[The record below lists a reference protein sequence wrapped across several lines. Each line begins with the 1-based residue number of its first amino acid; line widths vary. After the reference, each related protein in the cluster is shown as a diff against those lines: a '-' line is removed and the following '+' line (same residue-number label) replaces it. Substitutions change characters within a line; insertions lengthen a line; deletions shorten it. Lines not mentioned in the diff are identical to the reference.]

1 VLLTPGAGSGRDHH
15 TLVALET
22 ALAPLPVARVDFP
35 YRRAGR
41 RAPDRQPVL
50 LQCVRDE
57 AGAFALERGLKP
69 RNIALGGRS
78 MGGRMCSIAVAE
90 GMPAAG
96 LVLISYPL
104 HPPGKPDTLRTGHFP
119 AITVPCL
126 FVSGDRDSFGTPDE
140 LEAATLAIAGTVT
153 HVWIAG
159 GRHDLG
165 RVDDQIIDAVRAWT
179 HATFTRAPDPRSKGR
194 SGPDSRSKGRSGPR

>member
-1 VLLTPGAGSGRDHH
+1 MADNPRSKGRSGPGRRKPLDGVLLTPGAGSGRDHH
-15 TLVALET
+15 TLVAIES

-57 AGAFALERGLKP
+57 VAAFAEEHRLKP
-69 RNIALGGRS
+69 RNLVLGGRS

-90 GMPAAG
+90 GTPAAG

-104 HPPGKPDTLRTGHFP
+104 HPPGKPEKLRTDHFP
-119 AITVPCL
+119 ALEVPCL
-126 FVSGDRDSFGTPDE
+126 FVSGDRDAFGTPDE
-140 LEAATLAIAGTVT
+140 LEAATRAIAGRVT
-153 HVWIAG
+153 HVWIARG
-159 GRHDLG
+159 SHALD
-165 RVDDQIIDAVRAWT
+165 RVDDQIVEAVRAWRA
-179 HATFTRAPDPRSKGR
+179 ATFT
-194 SGPDSRSKGRSGPR
+194 

>member
-1 VLLTPGAGSGRDHH
+1 MSKLESAGRRTKLDGVMLTPGAGSGRDHH
-15 TLVALET
+15 TLVAIET

-57 AGAFALERGLKP
+57 AAAFAADHALKP
-69 RNIALGGRS
+69 RNIVLGGRS

-90 GMPAAG
+90 GTPAAG

-104 HPPGKPDTLRTGHFP
+104 HPPGKPEKLRIEHFP
-119 AITVPCL
+119 AIKVPCL
-126 FVSGDRDSFGTPDE
+126 FVSGARDAFGTPEE
-140 LEAATLAIAGTVT
+140 LESASRAITGRVT
-153 HVWIAG
+153 HVWIER
-159 GRHDLG
+159 GRHELD
-165 RVDDQIIDAVRAWT
+165 RVDDQIVEAVRAWR
-179 HATFTRAPDPRSKGR
+179 AVTFTG
-194 SGPDSRSKGRSGPR
+194 